1 MPNIS
6 QLISL
11 FLLGPLLLYPFSFC
25 PFRLPYLYCF
35 ICPARCA
42 WYRIRGVV
50 LLIAVGLNI
59 KRGLFCS
66 HICPFGTIQILLS
79 KISAKK
85 ISIPYFFRSFKYIG
99 IALIA
104 SVIAI
109 SKRPQGAIFIVK
121 LKGFLLATLLLSMGM
136 SIFGY
141 RIFCHNLC
149 PINALSKIRNKI
161 TYAFR

>member
-6 QLISL
+6 QLINL

-50 LLIAVGLNI
+50 LLIAVALNI

-66 HICPFGTIQILLS
+66 HICPFGTMQILLS

-85 ISIPYFFRSFKYIG
+85 IPIPYFFRSFKYIG
-99 IALIA
+99 VILIIF
-104 SVIAI
+104 VIAATGMPRFSI
-109 SKRPQGAIFIVK
+109 HARLKDLLFGIF
-121 LKGFLLATLLLSMGM
+121 LLSMVA
-136 SIFGY
+136 SIFSY
-141 RIFCHNLC
+141 RVFCHNLC
-149 PINALSKIRNKI
+149 PVNALNKI
-161 TYAFR
+161 MNKISYAFR